1 MEGAIGLSRT
11 APWIADEPADL
22 KVYRQAMKANGLK
35 IGAASVDGW
44 VSGRILEKALRR
56 IDGEVTPKALGGR
69 CAVWVGRT
77 STASSLRSASAHRPP
92 NSTPA
97 RVASGRWS
105 PSMGRGR
112 QPRQA
117 CCACRSA
124 FEDERKEKHERKT
137 YVSAEPHHAWSLPV
151 EPFET

>member
-56 IDGEVTPKALGGR
+56 IDGEVTPKALAGALRGLGGEDLDGLV
-69 CAVWVGRT
+69 APLGFGSSPT
-77 STASSLRSASAHRPP
+77 ELNPGASCFWPLVAKHGAWA
-92 NSTPA
+92 PA
-97 RVASGRWS
+97 EAGLL
-105 PSMGRGR
+105 
-112 QPRQA
+112 
-117 CCACRSA
+117 C
-124 FEDERKEKHERKT
+124 
-137 YVSAEPHHAWSLPV
+137 LP
-151 EPFET
+151 